1 MAHAQERTFRTDG
14 GRDTSVASMET
25 IRVSGLT
32 CRIKKITV
40 SDDGK
45 LTMALEGTVTDDESI
60 GNLRDLVMIQQG
72 EVTLSIEGAVA
83 EASGASVQ

>member
-1 MAHAQERTFRTDG
+1 MT
-14 GRDTSVASMET
+14 AS
-25 IRVSGLT
+25 SPF
-32 CRIKKITV
+32 
-40 SDDGK
+40 
-45 LTMALEGTVTDDESI
+45 EGTVTDDESI

>member
-1 MAHAQERTFRTDG
+1 MPHAQERTFRTDG
-14 GRDTSVASMET
+14 GRESTVASLET

-45 LTMALEGTVTDDESI
+45 LTMALDGSVIDDEAI
-60 GNLRDLVMIQQG
+60 ERLRDLVMIQQG

-83 EASGASVQ
+83 EATGASMQ